1 MNRFADPQRQ
11 VPWLPA
17 AMLALAFAVSWAGS
31 WQGKFQYDDFQVI
44 VGNPVVQSWAALSA
58 DFGHGLRPVLK
69 LSYWFSWVSGGGDPR
84 AFHAFNLAVHLINV
98 LLVWQLARRLY
109 AIGGLDPPTSA
120 TASLLAAAI
129 FALHPLQTEA
139 VTYVCGRSGSLM
151 ALFYLA
157 ALLAWDRYLRGRR
170 WRHLLLVWV
179 AFLLATGTKEPA
191 LTLPVALLLW
201 ESLLQPADGWR
212 RRLQRHAPF
221 WLLPLV
227 ALLLLVPQTGYAD
240 FAIASLTERPL
251 WHNAMSQ
258 IHALVWQLRG
268 LLLLR
273 APNFDPDLPVIDRV
287 DAALCLDAA
296 VLLAL
301 LLPAW
306 WLARR
311 RPWLGFCAAWVV
323 LQFLPTNSLM
333 PQLDLANDRQ
343 WYLPLAGVA
352 WSAGWALAAAP
363 PREGTWIT
371 AARPSCGPR
380 RCNSRRRRRGS
391 GTITA
396 LRCGWRASRPRRAK
410 PMHGR
415 CSWTP
420 ASHRLAK
427 TSACRRNC
435 QAVRARR
442 PKCGASEKYVRY
454 FGDRAVLGCRPCGAV
469 GAAQRFQ
476 VTYRECFT

>member
-1 MNRFADPQRQ
+1 MNRFADPLRHPPPLL
-11 VPWLPA
+11 V
-17 AMLALAFAVSWAGS
+17 AMLALAFVISWAGS
-31 WQGKFQYDDFQVI
+31 WQGAFQYDDFQVI
-44 VGNPVVQSWAALSA
+44 VGNPVVQSWSALSA

-109 AIGGLDPPTSA
+109 AIGGLDPATSA

-157 ALLAWDRYLRGRR
+157 ALLAWDRYLRSRR

-212 RRLQRHAPF
+212 RRLLRHAPF

-227 ALLLLVPQTGYAD
+227 ALLLLVPRTGYAD

-333 PQLDLANDRQ
+333 PRLDLANDRQ

-352 WSAGWALAAAP
+352 WSAGGALAAAQH
-363 PREGTWIT
+363 
-371 AARPSCGPR
+371 
-380 RCNSRRRRRGS
+380 
-391 GTITA
+391 
-396 LRCGWRASRPRRAK
+396 SRPRAAPLLALVLLLALGSTTARRNLDYRSETQLWAATLQQSPQKARVWNNYGVALRMEGKPAEAREAYARALQLD
-410 PMHGR
+410 PGFAPAR
-415 CSWTP
+415 RNLGLPPQLPSSSRTP
-420 ASHRLAK
+420 AEM
-427 TSACRRNC
+427 RR
-435 QAVRARR
+435 Q
-442 PKCGASEKYVRY
+442 
-454 FGDRAVLGCRPCGAV
+454 
-469 GAAQRFQ
+469 
-476 VTYRECFT
+476 